1 MINTNQQQAFKR
13 MDVKIGGILS
23 KPFVPG
29 VVRSAYAK
37 VRGFLSSMVEME
49 MNGGAAPKSGGLSG
63 MFSKC
68 SIF

>member
-49 MNGGAAPKSGGLSG
+49 MNGGAAP
-63 MFSKC
+63 
-68 SIF
+68 